1 MIDYFLDK
9 AAAENCGVAYFYFEY
24 QEQERQT
31 PIKVLASLVRQL
43 ATQLAILPAEIET
56 LYDVQEARGKP
67 PKFEE
72 LYTVLLAVFKFFDR
86 VFLVF
91 DALDECDIKPRGKEV
106 LPLLH
111 RMGSGGARLFVTS
124 RQYPEDIWESFH
136 DTATM
141 VEIVPTLE
149 DVAVYIQRRIDEDPR
164 AKRLVKQAKCG
175 DRIVSDLTECS
186 QGMFALL
193 QRGVYR
199 YVLIEWV

>member
-1 MIDYFLDK
+1 MIDHFLEK
-9 AAAENCGVAYFYFEY
+9 AAAENYGVAYFYFEY

-31 PIKVLASLVRQL
+31 PIKMLASLVRQL
-43 ATQLAILPAEIET
+43 ATQVGILPTEMEA
-56 LYDVQEARGKP
+56 LYDTQEARGKS

-72 LYTVLLAVFKFFDR
+72 LYTVLVAVFKCFDR

-91 DALDECDIKPRGKEV
+91 DALDECDVKTRGKEF

-111 RMGSGGARLFVTS
+111 RMGSSGARLFVTS

-149 DVAVYIQRRIDEDPR
+149 DVGVYVQRRIDEDPR
-164 AKRLVKQAKCG
+164 AKRLAKQAKCA

-186 QGMFALL
+186 QGM
-193 QRGVYR
+193 
-199 YVLIEWV
+199 